1 MSYESKML
9 SKLAMPT
16 RELVEHV
23 LLRTLLKH
31 GGVIKEFS
39 SAEET
44 VTGMADDL
52 ALSKPQRSAFLET
65 IYRKENRLK
74 KARLWHRLLFRAADA
89 LSHQRFV
96 SSPTQTSQ
104 LTGRREW
111 MLTEKG
117 FDEALRL
124 CNIPETEKESL
135 SIKSYEVQKVVNKLV
150 ESPKPKDY
158 DPIDKTKRIAT
169 VTTESALRGRGFRQ
183 AVIEAYECRCAVCG
197 LKISSPDALFW
208 EVEAAH
214 IVPNRALGRDDVWNG
229 IAMCHLHHWA
239 FDVGW
244 FALLD
249 DYRIEIS
256 SQIQLLPSDFGKMGN
271 YEVIGSLGKQATP
284 ILLPT
289 RAEFRPDCNAVRWH
303 REHVFGRRCAVLE
316 EKPYEETETKE
327 NHLFDKC

>member
-9 SKLAMPT
+9 AKLAMPT
-16 RELVEHV
+16 REHVEHV

-39 SAEET
+39 SGEET
-44 VTGMADDL
+44 VTEMADEL
-52 ALSKPQRSAFLET
+52 ALSKAQRSAFLET
-65 IYRKENRLK
+65 IYRKESRLK

-89 LSHQRFV
+89 LSHQRLV
-96 SSPTQTSQ
+96 SNPIQTFQ
-104 LTGRREW
+104 LSGRREW

-135 SIKSYEVQKVVNKLV
+135 SIQSYELAKVVKKLV

-169 VTTESALRGRGFRQ
+169 LTRESALRGRGFRQ

-197 LKISSPDALFW
+197 LKIRSPDALFW

-229 IAMCHLHHWA
+229 IAMCHVHHWA

-256 SQIQLLPSDFGKMGN
+256 SQIQWLPSDFGKMGN
-271 YEVIGSLGKQATP
+271 YEVIGSLVNHGAP

-289 RAEFRPDCNAVRWH
+289 LADRRPDCNAVRWH
-303 REHVFGRRCAVLE
+303 REHIFGRGCA
-316 EKPYEETETKE
+316 
-327 NHLFDKC
+327 LFRGECL